1 VPLDVFFG
9 IKAVDSEGLKS
20 AMPKIVFLYLPPI
33 IPETTTTITTTE
45 SSAVTI
51 TTEAE

>member
-20 AMPKIVFLYLPPI
+20 MIPKIVFLHIPPI
-33 IPETTTTITTTE
+33 IPETTTTT
-45 SSAVTI
+45 SLSQ
-51 TTEAE
+51 